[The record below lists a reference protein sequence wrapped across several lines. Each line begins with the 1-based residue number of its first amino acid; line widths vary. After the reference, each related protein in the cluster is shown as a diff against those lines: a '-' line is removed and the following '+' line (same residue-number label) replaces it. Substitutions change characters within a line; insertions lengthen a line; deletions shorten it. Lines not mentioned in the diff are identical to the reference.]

1 MRAMA
6 KFSVKS
12 AVKSAVKLFIPDH
25 KTFASVSVLAP
36 GQLLEGRMALIT
48 GGTSG
53 IGYAIAKAFLQAGAS
68 VVITGRSEEKARN
81 MADRLQREAPDGSKA
96 FGIAMDNARPSEFD
110 AKIDVCQKFFGGGKI
125 NILVNNA
132 GVQGA
137 QFGTAT
143 EQEYDAVMDT
153 NLKGTFFLSQA
164 VARRMVDGGVHGN
177 ILNICSSSSLRPA
190 ANAYTISKVALKE
203 LTAGLAKA
211 LVDKGIIVNGL
222 APGPTA
228 TPMLRHDGAGDIS
241 CPHNPLGRYAL
252 PEEIASMAVIMCS
265 GLGQTIV
272 GSIVYMTGGAGVLTY
287 EDVKYTF

>member
-1 MRAMA
+1 MDL
-6 KFSVKS
+6 KGKVKNEI
-12 AVKSAVKLFIPDH
+12 KRAVKLLIPDH
-25 KTFASVSVLAP
+25 KTYASVSVLAP
-36 GQLLEGRMALIT
+36 SQLLAGRVALVT

-68 VVITGRSEEKARN
+68 VVITGRSEEKAAC
-81 MADRLQREAPDGSKA
+81 MADRLKQEAPEGCKA
-96 FGIAMDNARPSEFD
+96 FGIAMDNARPSDFD
-110 AKIDVCQKFFGGGKI
+110 AKLDAIQKLFAGGKI
-125 NILVNNA
+125 DILVNNA

-143 EQEYDAVMDT
+143 EQEFETVMDT
-153 NLKGTFFLSQA
+153 NVKGTFFLSQA
-164 VARRMVDGGVHGN
+164 VARRWIADGTRGN

-203 LTAGLAKA
+203 ITAGLAKA
-211 LVDKGIIVNGL
+211 LIGKGIVVNGL

-228 TPMLRHDGAGDIS
+228 TPMLHRDGAGDIS

-252 PEEIASMAVIMCS
+252 PEEIASMAVILCS

-272 GSIVYMTGGAGVLTY
+272 GSVVYMTGGAGILTY
-287 EDVKYTF
+287 EDVKYEF

>member
-1 MRAMA
+1 MSL
-6 KFSVKS
+6 KGIVKNEI
-12 AVKSAVKLFIPDH
+12 KRAVKLFRPDH
-25 KTFASVSVLAP
+25 RTYASVSVLDP
-36 GQLLEGRMALIT
+36 NQLLAGRVALVT

-68 VVITGRSEEKARN
+68 VAITGRSEEKAGN
-81 MADRLQREAPDGSKA
+81 IAARLQQEAPEGCKA
-96 FGIAMDNARPSEFD
+96 FGIAMDNARPSEFET
-110 AKIDVCQKFFGGGKI
+110 KLDVCEKFFEEGNI
-125 NILVNNA
+125 DILVNNA

-164 VARRMVDGGVHGN
+164 VAHRMVKNNVHGN

-190 ANAYTISKVALKE
+190 ANAYTISKVAMKE

-211 LVDKGIIVNGL
+211 LIGKDIIVNGL

-228 TPMLRHDGAGDIS
+228 TPMLHRDGGGDIS
-241 CPHNPLGRYAL
+241 CPSNPLGRYAL
-252 PEEIASMAVIMCS
+252 PEEIASMAVILCS
-265 GLGQTIV
+265 GLGNTIV
-272 GSIVYMTGGAGVLTY
+272 GSVVYMTGGAGILTY
-287 EDVKYTF
+287 EDVKYDF